1 MRPAFELHK
10 MKFGSVWL
18 HVFDLDVTDVL
29 QRDGHPIVAVSW
41 MVAIVP
47 HGTGMGEVR
56 GMLPE
61 WLINPIGYVATQP
74 AGTAQYF
81 MPSAADLALDHLDWQ
96 TPPQDVVRRRR
107 YGGVVKVP
115 ASYIEIEAIVQA
127 MCVDDEHGNPVLM
140 SIESIIDALGSMGF
154 QEVHGVVGG

>member
-10 MKFGSVWL
+10 IPFGSIWL

-29 QRDGHPIVAVSW
+29 QRDGHPVVAVSW

-56 GMLPE
+56 GMLPD
-61 WLINPIGYVATQP
+61 WTINPINYVAMQP

-81 MPSAADLALDHLDWQ
+81 MPRPADLELDHLDWQ
-96 TPPQDVVRRRR
+96 TPTPDIVRRRR
-107 YGGVVKVP
+107 YGGIVRTP

-140 SIESIIDALGSMGF
+140 TVEDIVETLKSMGF
-154 QEVHGVVGG
+154 EEVHGVVG